1 MTADLPIWHILALLL
16 IDPGPGTPIE
26 RLDVIG
32 VNYLNPGRIIAC
44 IIRLHCFQ
52 ILISVLK

>member
-16 IDPGPGTPIE
+16 VDPGPGTPIE
-26 RLDVIG
+26 RLDITG
-32 VNYLNPGRIIAC
+32 IHNLNPGGIIAC
-44 IIRLHCFQ
+44 IIRLHSFQ

>member
-16 IDPGPGTPIE
+16 VDPGPGTPIE
-26 RLDVIG
+26 RLDITG
-32 VNYLNPGRIIAC
+32 VHYLNPWCIIAC
-44 IIRLHCFQ
+44 IILLHCFH